1 MHRSVVLRLRK
12 LSILSSRL
20 RGDERGAVAMIFA
33 ILLVPLIALIGVL
46 VDTSQAQNARID
58 LQSALDSAVL
68 AAAKLNESDSERIA
82 AANRYLTAALPPGF
96 PGTAV
101 ISSFAIVDGAAAV
114 KGDASAEVKTMFGNF
129 IGGSST
135 KVATTAKALIAKP
148 QVRHL
153 DLVMCIDATG
163 SMQNTLNAV
172 KNAALN
178 FEKNLNDELK
188 AKKIDPFESMRVK
201 PIFYRDYGG
210 NSGSKKDPRDY
221 GDRPPMKVGEFWRL
235 PDQSTLFSNFVAP
248 ETASGGGDL
257 PESGLEC
264 VNEGMNSNWIKKGAT
279 VVGGASAGQVITA
292 SFNIIAVWTDADAH
306 PPSYSQSLKN
316 PDYPAADIMPRTWT
330 GTPPAAPGLT
340 YKWSSSVKM
349 DQENRMLVFF
359 GDSGTPNW
367 LPVKKWAGFFQG
379 GTLTEGNTQLVKK
392 LAEAIAT
399 KTKIPTLTH

>member
-12 LSILSSRL
+12 LSLLSSQL

-33 ILLVPLIALIGVL
+33 IMLVPLIALIGIL
-46 VDTSQAQNARID
+46 VDTSQAQNARVD

-82 AANRYLTAALPPGF
+82 AANRYLAAALPPGF

-101 ISSFAIVDGAAAV
+101 ISSFAIVDGAASV
-114 KGDASAEVKTMFGNF
+114 KGDASADVKTMFGNF

-135 KVATTAKALIAKP
+135 RIATTAKALIARP

-163 SMQNTLNAV
+163 SMQYTLNAV
-172 KNAALN
+172 KNAALY

-188 AKKIDPFESMRVK
+188 AKQIDPFESMRVK
-201 PIFYRDYGG
+201 PIFYRDFGG
-210 NSGSKKDPRDY
+210 NSGWKSDPRDY

-235 PDQSTLFSNFVAP
+235 PDQATLFSTFVSP
-248 ETASGGGDL
+248 ERATGGGDL

-264 VNEGMNSNWIKKGAT
+264 VNEGMNSSWIKAGAT

-292 SFNIIAVWTDADAH
+292 SFNVIAVWTDADAH
-306 PPSYSQSLKN
+306 PPSHSQSLKN

-330 GTPPAAPGLT
+330 GTPPSAPGLT
-340 YKWSSSVKM
+340 YKWNSSVKM
-349 DQENRMLVFF
+349 DQENKLLVFF
-359 GDSGTPNW
+359 GNSGTPNW
-367 LPVKKWAGFFQG
+367 LPVKNWAGFFQG

-392 LAEAIAT
+392 LALAIAT
-399 KTKIPTLTH
+399 KTKTPTLTH

>member
-1 MHRSVVLRLRK
+1 
-12 LSILSSRL
+12 
-20 RGDERGAVAMIFA
+20 MIFA
-33 ILLVPLIALIGVL
+33 IMLVPLIALIGIL
-46 VDTSQAQNARID
+46 VDTSQAQNARVD

-82 AANRYLTAALPPGF
+82 AANRYLAAALPPGF

-101 ISSFAIVDGAAAV
+101 ISSFAIVDGAASV
-114 KGDASAEVKTMFGNF
+114 KGDASADVKTMFGNF

-135 KVATTAKALIAKP
+135 RIASTAKALIARP

-163 SMQNTLNAV
+163 SMQYTLNAV
-172 KNAALN
+172 KNAALY

-188 AKKIDPFESMRVK
+188 AKQIDPFESMRVK
-201 PIFYRDYGG
+201 PIFYRDFGG
-210 NSGSKKDPRDY
+210 NSGWKSDPRDY

-235 PDQSTLFSNFVAP
+235 PDQATLFSTFVSP
-248 ETASGGGDL
+248 ERATGGGDL

-264 VNEGMNSNWIKKGAT
+264 VNEGMNSSWIKAGAT

-292 SFNIIAVWTDADAH
+292 SFNVIAVWTDADAH
-306 PPSYSQSLKN
+306 PPSHSQSLKN

-330 GTPPAAPGLT
+330 GTPPSAPGLT
-340 YKWSSSVKM
+340 YKWNSSVKM
-349 DQENRMLVFF
+349 DQENKLLVFF
-359 GDSGTPNW
+359 GNSGTPNW
-367 LPVKKWAGFFQG
+367 LPVKNWAGFFQG

-392 LAEAIAT
+392 LALAIAT
-399 KTKIPTLTH
+399 KTKTPTLTH